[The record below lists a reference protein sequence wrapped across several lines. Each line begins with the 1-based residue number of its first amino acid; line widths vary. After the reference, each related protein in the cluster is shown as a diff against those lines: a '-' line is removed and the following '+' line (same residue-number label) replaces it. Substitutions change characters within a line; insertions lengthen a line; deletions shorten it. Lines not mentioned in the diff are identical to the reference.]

1 MKLAH
6 TLLAALAVLGQ
17 TAVAGV
23 AGVASADAAGEL
35 PKEIIT
41 IGFICTWH
49 FQCYKACIAKGFN
62 SAKCAAPAISK

>member
-49 FQCYKACIAKGFN
+49 FQCYKAVRSHFILSLNEHWKVN
-62 SAKCAAPAISK
+62 P

>member
-17 TAVAGV
+17 TAV

-49 FQCYKACIAKGFN
+49 FQCYKACIAKGFD